1 MLLTVLLLV
10 LGISFLTFCQR
21 DLQFQ
26 RRQQEA
32 NRAQNLARAGVE
44 YYLYKR
50 NKIPSEAPPAGGIAV
65 EYPVVAGQESILLQT
80 LPNTTSFISTGRVYT
95 SDGAVAVER
104 AIVVPR
110 SNTPTAAYVSA
121 YDRRL

>member
-10 LGISFLTFCQR
+10 LGISFLGFCQR

-32 NRAQNLARAGVE
+32 NQAQNLARSGIE
-44 YYLYKR
+44 FYLYLR
-50 NKIPSEAPPAGGIAV
+50 NKVPSEAPPSGAAV
-65 EYPVVAGQESILLQT
+65 EYPVITNQESILLQT
-80 LPNTTSFISTGRVYT
+80 LPNGTSFIATGRVYK
-95 SDGAVAVER
+95 SNGDVAVER
-104 AIVVPR
+104 AIVVPQ
-110 SNTPTAAYVSA
+110 SNSPTAAYTSA